1 MITFITTY
9 YNELSYLEQWYER
22 VMFINERCPDH
33 TDFILVD
40 DGSQNQPA
48 YDYLVK
54 RRQKNIRLFAVTKD
68 IGFNSHG
75 ARNLAMK
82 HSRTKWNV
90 FLDIDRR
97 LSDST
102 MESVVREEAAF
113 KKGETYLFTSTLDGS
128 RSLNDY
134 VVHRDDFWE
143 CGGYDEEFTNYHY
156 GDRLFLDCL
165 HSFCKPIHRTDWM
178 MDYTRNARK
187 VVKTKDIPITL
198 YPDDNTLIYP
208 SFWQDETLRESVINY
223 VKQRSLVPLLRKRKP
238 IINFPWIRLL

>member
-1 MITFITTY
+1 MITFISTY

-22 VMFINERCPDH
+22 VSFINKHRPGCA
-33 TDFILVD
+33 DFILVD
-40 DGSQNQPA
+40 DGSQSQPA
-48 YDYLVK
+48 HDYLVK
-54 RRQKNIRLFAVTKD
+54 RREKNIRLYVVTKD
-68 IGFNSHG
+68 VGFNSHG

-82 HSRTKWNV
+82 HTRTNWNV

-102 MESVVREEAAF
+102 MLSVVDERNQF
-113 KKGETYLFTSTLDGS
+113 KKHETYQFTSTLDGS
-128 RSLNDY
+128 PSLNDY
-134 VVHRDDFWE
+134 VVHKDDFWE
-143 CGGYDEEFTNYHY
+143 CGGYDEEFANFHY

-165 HSFCKPIHRTDWM
+165 HSFCKPVHRKDWM

-187 VVKTKDIPITL
+187 VVKTSDTPITL

-208 SFWQDETLRESVINY
+208 SIWQNNALRESVINY